1 MNDPKGH
8 FVATLRALLNAEAT
22 FPPQPESFPK
32 TYGPW
37 GKVVEVCVTRIV
49 ATVPLA
55 RAFAQPKSARVSTA
69 GAIRAR
75 YHGSPRRVLFKA
87 TSINLSQD
95 ARCTASEGESN
106 RRSCLAPEYQRG
118 TTGDQ
123 TAKPSLIAPTAV
135 RLSPNATLPT
145 EPYPPACT
153 LNIMRALLAPR
164 AGRYLSILCLALLV
178 PTLKAQSGTYAS
190 SAEYQGMLEELR
202 TPAPSPIYLA
212 TGQRPLPDDSLK
224 VKVQNTRTTLNL
236 KTQST
241 QITIDRQAATLT
253 LLNLQTH
260 ASWLFSLPDQ
270 TAAITNI
277 TRQQNNWTIPLG
289 NTTLILQ
296 LMTAGM
302 ARITIARPTPAMAQ
316 SPQAIHIAGTDPC
329 FGLGERFYQAALSNT
344 HFDVRPADRSG
355 EPGHNWSYVAVPLVY
370 TPTGLG
376 LYADTVFD
384 TKFNFNAAGSAF
396 DLRIA
401 NTPVTLYF
409 LSVPNPKAILEQY
422 TALTGRPENPPLW
435 TFGPWITALQGR
447 DAVLEE
453 AQRIR
458 TEGIPASALWVFDEL
473 DEPNNLGWPFWF
485 SSYYGDPR
493 AFNDILHAQGYKV
506 LGYVHPYLRERMLPY
521 PTPSPTYARAVAEK
535 LLVTG
540 IDGLPHGPMFEPVR
554 TGNLDFTNPRTVDWW
569 QEMLTHAARDQAW
582 DGWMEDFG
590 EYVDDSDHL
599 AAGDGTSLS
608 ELYPLLYHKITSR
621 IVLALNPNIVSFAR
635 SGFVGT
641 QQFPMLWGGDQS
653 HDWKRDT
660 GLPSVIT
667 AGITAGM
674 SAYSTWGPDI
684 ISDGYDRELWL
695 RWAEFGALTPV
706 MRDHPWSRPR
716 FSVDLWHDPGT
727 IALFRRYAI
736 LHTSLLPYF
745 ATYAAEAHRTGV
757 PILRHLVL
765 EYPDDPRAATA
776 EYQYLLGESLLVAP
790 VIEQGAVTRKLYLP
804 KGDWLNYWTGDHL
817 TGGTDVTV
825 AAPLEQIPL
834 FVRAGSILP
843 FKPEMET
850 ATLNWGD
857 PNLLAG
863 SLVWRAYPGNASN
876 TSTFTLPDRTTATL
890 QTSQT
895 NLTISG
901 TSPTERPYEVVI
913 TTIAA
918 PATVQLD
925 GRPLPSERWTYD
937 PITHQLHATFTAKGF
952 TLVLTH

>member
-1 MNDPKGH
+1 MFAASGTYR
-8 FVATLRALLNAEAT
+8 AYRAYRALFCGRQNRLSAHSALSAHV
-22 FPPQPESFPK
+22 FP
-32 TYGPW
+32 G
-37 GKVVEVCVTRIV
+37 R
-49 ATVPLA
+49 
-55 RAFAQPKSARVSTA
+55 
-69 GAIRAR
+69 AIRS
-75 YHGSPRRVLFKA
+75 YLPILF
-87 TSINLSQD
+87 
-95 ARCTASEGESN
+95 
-106 RRSCLAPEYQRG
+106 
-118 TTGDQ
+118 
-123 TAKPSLIAPTAV
+123 
-135 RLSPNATLPT
+135 
-145 EPYPPACT
+145 
-153 LNIMRALLAPR
+153 
-164 AGRYLSILCLALLV
+164 LALFV
-178 PTLKAQSGTYAS
+178 PGLKAQSGTYAS
-190 SAEYQGMLEELR
+190 SAEYQGMLEELH

-224 VKVQNTRTTLNL
+224 VKQRNTRTTLTL
-236 KTQST
+236 KTQSM
-241 QITIDRQAATLT
+241 QITIDRQAATLA

-260 ASWLFSLPDQ
+260 ASWVFSLPDQ
-270 TAAITNI
+270 TAAITNV

-289 NTTLILQ
+289 NTTLTLQ

-302 ARITIARPTPAMAQ
+302 ARITIARPTPALPQ
-316 SPQAIHIAGTDPC
+316 SPQTVHVAGSDPC
-329 FGLGERFYQAALSNT
+329 FGLGERFSQAALSNA

-355 EPGHNWSYVAVPLVY
+355 EPGHNWSYVAIPLVY

-384 TKFNFNAAGSAF
+384 TNFNFNAAGSAF

-506 LGYVHPYLRERMLPY
+506 LGYVHPYLRERMIPY

-535 LLVTG
+535 LLVTA

-554 TGNLDFTNPRTVDWW
+554 TGNLDFTNPRSVDWW

-599 AAGDGTSLS
+599 AAGDGTRLS
-608 ELYPLLYHKITSR
+608 EVYPLLYHKVTSR

-706 MRDHPWSRPR
+706 MRDHPWSRPK

-727 IALFRRYAI
+727 IDLFRRYAI

-765 EYPDDPRAATA
+765 EYPEDPRAATA
-776 EYQYLLGESLLVAP
+776 EYQYLLGESLVVAP

-817 TGGTDVTV
+817 TGGADVTV
-825 AAPLEQIPL
+825 PAPLDQIPI
-834 FVRAGSILP
+834 FVRAGAILP
-843 FKPEMET
+843 FKPEKQT
-850 ATLNWGD
+850 ATLNWSD

-863 SLVWRAYPGNASN
+863 PLVWKAYPSKASN
-876 TSTFTLPDRTTATL
+876 TSTFTLPDTTTATL
-890 QTSQT
+890 ETTPT

-901 TSPTERPYEVVI
+901 TSPIERPYEVVI

-925 GRPLPSERWTYD
+925 GRPLPSESWTYD

>member
-1 MNDPKGH
+1 MIILINQ
-8 FVATLRALLNAEAT
+8 R
-22 FPPQPESFPK
+22 
-32 TYGPW
+32 TYRP
-37 GKVVEVCVTRIV
+37 TRDI
-49 ATVPLA
+49 
-55 RAFAQPKSARVSTA
+55 
-69 GAIRAR
+69 
-75 YHGSPRRVLFKA
+75 
-87 TSINLSQD
+87 
-95 ARCTASEGESN
+95 
-106 RRSCLAPEYQRG
+106 
-118 TTGDQ
+118 
-123 TAKPSLIAPTAV
+123 
-135 RLSPNATLPT
+135 
-145 EPYPPACT
+145 
-153 LNIMRALLAPR
+153 
-164 AGRYLSILCLALLV
+164 RYLPVLILALFVSSLQ
-178 PTLKAQSGTYAS
+178 AQSGTYAS
-190 SAEYQGMLEELR
+190 SAEYQGMLQELR
-202 TPAPSPIYLA
+202 APAPSPIYLA
-212 TGQRPLPDDSLK
+212 TGQRPLPDASLK
-224 VKVQNTRTTLNL
+224 VKERNTRTAVNL
-236 KTQST
+236 KTQSME
-241 QITIDRQAATLT
+241 ITIDRQAATLT

-260 ASWLFSLPDQ
+260 ASWVFSLPDQ
-270 TAAITNI
+270 TAPIANI
-277 TRQQNNWTIPLG
+277 TRQQNNWTIPLAN
-289 NTTLILQ
+289 NTLNLE

-302 ARITIARPTPAMAQ
+302 ARITIARPTAAQAQ
-316 SPQAIHIAGTDPC
+316 SPQTIHIAGADPC

-355 EPGHNWSYVAVPLVY
+355 EPGHNWSYVAIPLVY

-384 TKFNFNAAGSAF
+384 TNFQFNTAGSAF
-396 DLRIA
+396 DLRVA

-409 LSVPNPKAILEQY
+409 LAVANPKAILEQY

-435 TFGPWITALQGR
+435 TFGPWITALQGK

-493 AFNDILHAQGYKV
+493 AFNDTLHAQGYKV

-521 PTPSPTYARAVAEK
+521 PTPSPTYNRALAGK
-535 LLVTG
+535 LMVTG

-599 AAGDGTSLS
+599 AAGDGTRLS
-608 ELYPLLYHKITSR
+608 EVYPLLYHKITSR

-674 SAYSTWGPDI
+674 SGYSTWGPDI

-706 MRDHPWSRPR
+706 MRDHPWSRPK

-765 EYPDDPRAATA
+765 EYPDDPRSATA
-776 EYQYLLGESLLVAP
+776 EYQYLLGDSLLVAP

-804 KGDWLNYWTGDHL
+804 KGNWLNYWTGDPL
-817 TGGTDVTV
+817 TGGADVTV
-825 AAPLEQIPL
+825 PAPLEQIPI
-834 FVRAGSILP
+834 FVRAGAILP
-843 FKPEMET
+843 FKPEKET
-850 ATLNWGD
+850 ATLNWSD

-863 SLVWRAYPGNASN
+863 PLVWKAYPTKTAN
-876 TSTFTLPDRTTATL
+876 TSTFTLPDGTTATL
-890 QTSQT
+890 QTTPT
-895 NLTISG
+895 NLTITG
-901 TSPTERPYEVVI
+901 TSPTERAYEVIV
-913 TTIAA
+913 TTPA
-918 PATVQLD
+918 PPTNIQLD
-925 GRPLPSERWTYD
+925 GKPAENTHYD
-937 PITHQLHATFTAKGF
+937 PTTHQLHIPFTTKAF
-952 TLVLTH
+952 TLILTPWS

>member
-1 MNDPKGH
+1 MLKRHPVN
-8 FVATLRALLNAEAT
+8 
-22 FPPQPESFPK
+22 
-32 TYGPW
+32 
-37 GKVVEVCVTRIV
+37 
-49 ATVPLA
+49 
-55 RAFAQPKSARVSTA
+55 
-69 GAIRAR
+69 
-75 YHGSPRRVLFKA
+75 
-87 TSINLSQD
+87 
-95 ARCTASEGESN
+95 
-106 RRSCLAPEYQRG
+106 
-118 TTGDQ
+118 
-123 TAKPSLIAPTAV
+123 
-135 RLSPNATLPT
+135 
-145 EPYPPACT
+145 
-153 LNIMRALLAPR
+153 ALLASRTPR
-164 AGRYLSILCLALLV
+164 ALPAILLVLFALALQ
-178 PTLKAQSGTYAS
+178 AQSGTYAT

-224 VKVQNTRTTLNL
+224 VKQQNTRTTLTL
-236 KTQST
+236 KTQSL

-260 ASWLFSLPDQ
+260 ASWVLSLPDHSLSAQ

-277 TRQQNNWTIPLG
+277 TRHQNNWTIPLG
-289 NTTLILQ
+289 NATLTLQ

-302 ARITIARPTPAMAQ
+302 ARITIARPTPALLQ
-316 SPQAIHIAGTDPC
+316 SPQTIHIAGADPC
-329 FGLGERFYQAALSNT
+329 FGLGERFSQTALSNT

-355 EPGHNWSYVAVPLVY
+355 EPGHNWSYVAIPLVY

-384 TKFNFNAAGSAF
+384 TNFNFNAAGSAF
-396 DLRIA
+396 DLRVA

-506 LGYVHPYLRERMLPY
+506 LGYVHPYLRERMIPY
-521 PTPSPTYARAVAEK
+521 PTPSPAYARAVAEK
-535 LLVTG
+535 LMVTG

-590 EYVDDSDHL
+590 EYIDDSDHL
-599 AAGDGTSLS
+599 AAGDGTRLS
-608 ELYPLLYHKITSR
+608 EVYPLLYHKVTSR
-621 IVLALNPNIVSFAR
+621 IVLALNPNIISFAR

-706 MRDHPWSRPR
+706 MRDHPWSRPKN
-716 FSVDLWHDPGT
+716 SVDLWHDPGT

-765 EYPDDPRAATA
+765 EYPEDPRAATA

-790 VIEQGAVTRKLYLP
+790 VIEQGAVTRTLYLP
-804 KGDWLNYWTGDHL
+804 EGDWLNYWTGNHV
-817 TGGTDVTV
+817 TGGADVVV
-825 AAPLEQIPL
+825 AAPLDQIPI
-834 FVRAGSILP
+834 FVRAGKILP
-843 FKPEMET
+843 FKPENQT
-850 ATLNWGD
+850 AALNWSD
-857 PNLLAG
+857 PNLLSG
-863 SLVWRAYPGNASN
+863 PLVWKAYPSKANS
-876 TSTFTLPDRTTATL
+876 TSTFTLPDTTTATL
-890 QTSQT
+890 QTTPT
-895 NLTISG
+895 NLTITG
-901 TSPTERPYEVVI
+901 TSPSERAYEVVVTI
-913 TTIAA
+913 IAA
-918 PATVQLD
+918 PATVELD
-925 GRPLPSERWTYD
+925 GKLLSSESWTYD
-937 PITHQLHATFTAKGF
+937 PTTHQLHATFTAKAF
-952 TLVLTH
+952 TLVLTHSPNPT

>member
-1 MNDPKGH
+1 
-8 FVATLRALLNAEAT
+8 
-22 FPPQPESFPK
+22 
-32 TYGPW
+32 
-37 GKVVEVCVTRIV
+37 
-49 ATVPLA
+49 
-55 RAFAQPKSARVSTA
+55 
-69 GAIRAR
+69 
-75 YHGSPRRVLFKA
+75 
-87 TSINLSQD
+87 
-95 ARCTASEGESN
+95 
-106 RRSCLAPEYQRG
+106 
-118 TTGDQ
+118 
-123 TAKPSLIAPTAV
+123 
-135 RLSPNATLPT
+135 
-145 EPYPPACT
+145 
-153 LNIMRALLAPR
+153 
-164 AGRYLSILCLALLV
+164 
-178 PTLKAQSGTYAS
+178 
-190 SAEYQGMLEELR
+190 MLEELHA
-202 TPAPSPIYLA
+202 PAPSPIYLA
-212 TGQRPLPDDSLK
+212 TGQRPLPDADLK
-224 VKVQNTRTTLNL
+224 VNLHDSRTNLIL
-236 KTQST
+236 KTQSMV
-241 QITIDRQAATLT
+241 ITIDRQAATLT
-253 LLNLQTH
+253 LLNLQNRAAWTLSLVDPTSPEPAAFTNLTRRQNTWTLTRH
-260 ASWLFSLPDQ
+260 A
-270 TAAITNI
+270 TA
-277 TRQQNNWTIPLG
+277 G
-289 NTTLILQ
+289 DTTLTLE
-296 LMTAGM
+296 LLHANM
-302 ARITIARPTPAMAQ
+302 ARLSIARPTPALAQ
-316 SPQAIHIAGTDPC
+316 SPQTIHIAGADPC

-355 EPGHNWSYVAVPLVY
+355 EPGHNWSYVAIPLVY

-384 TKFNFNAAGSAF
+384 TNFDFNAAGSAF
-396 DLRIA
+396 DLRVA
-401 NTPVTLYF
+401 NTPVTFYF

-447 DAVLEE
+447 AAVLEE

-458 TEGIPASALWVFDEL
+458 NEGIPASALWIFDEL
-473 DEPNNLGWPFWF
+473 DEPDNLGWPFWF

-506 LGYVHPYLRERMLPY
+506 LGYVHPYLRERMIPY
-521 PTPSPTYARAVAEK
+521 PTPSPTYNKAAAEK
-535 LLVTG
+535 LMVTG

-554 TGNLDFTNPRTVDWW
+554 TGNLDFTNPRAVDWW

-599 AAGDGTSLS
+599 AAGDGTRLS
-608 ELYPLLYHKITSR
+608 EVYPLLYHKITSR

-653 HDWKRDT
+653 HDWRRDT

-674 SAYSTWGPDI
+674 SGYSTWGPDI
-684 ISDGYDRELWL
+684 ISDGYDRELWF

-706 MRDHPWSRPR
+706 MRDHPWSRPK

-745 ATYAAEAHRTGV
+745 ATYAAEAHRSGV

-817 TGGTDVTV
+817 SGGADVTV
-825 AAPLEQIPL
+825 PAPLDQIPIL
-834 FVRAGSILP
+834 VRAGAILP
-843 FKPEMET
+843 FKPENQA
-850 ATLNWGD
+850 ATLNWSD

-863 SLVWRAYPGNASN
+863 PLVWKAYPGKTPS
-876 TSTFTLPDRTTATL
+876 TSTFTMPDGTTATL
-890 QTSQT
+890 KTTQT
-895 NLTISG
+895 NLTITG
-901 TSPTERPYEVVI
+901 TSPTERPYEVII
-913 TTIAA
+913 TTTAA

-925 GRPLPSERWTYD
+925 GKPLAPGNWSYHQN
-937 PITHQLHATFTAKGF
+937 THEVHVTFTNKTF
-952 TLVLTH
+952 TLVLIPNPE